1 MAAAY
6 EQVTTPRRGR
16 LLAFAPVTTLAL
28 FLTPIAAGVIGTVL
42 PAFNYFP
49 ALGNTELS
57 LEPWRALTATPGL
70 IRSITLS
77 VGTGISSTVLSLLIV
92 FAFCATTHAT
102 PLFARASRLLAPLV
116 AIPHVAMA
124 MGLAFLI
131 IPSGWAV
138 RLISP
143 WLTGWRL
150 PPDYLAVGDP
160 WGLTLI
166 AGLTVK
172 EVPFLLLM
180 TLGALGQIRAEQT
193 MAVARSLGYGP
204 VVGWIKGVLPRVY
217 AQIRLPVYAVL
228 AFSLSVVDMAIILA
242 PTIPPPL
249 SVQVFRWFRDPD
261 LALQF
266 QAAAGACMLM
276 LLVFICILAWLAA
289 ERLLAFLGRQWL
301 ATGSRGG
308 RGFVARAISV
318 VSMSC
323 IYAAMAL
330 SIVGMAIWSF
340 AWRWRYPDV
349 LPSAWTFDNWT
360 HALANLAWPVA
371 VTLVTGVVAS
381 LVATALTLGCLEN
394 EQQKRLAVP
403 HRMLW
408 LIYVPLLVP
417 QVGFLFG
424 VQVLLVWI
432 GFDGTWSALVW
443 AHLLFVLPY
452 VFLTLRD
459 PYRTLDERY
468 SRTALCLSASP
479 TRVFWTVK
487 MPMLLRPILL
497 AFAVGFAVSVAEYL
511 PTMFAGGGR
520 FSTLTTNAVAIASGS
535 DRRVM
540 GIYALLQAALPAL
553 FIIAALGLPAW
564 FYRQRRALQVI
575 Q

>member
-1 MAAAY
+1 M
-6 EQVTTPRRGR
+6 TTPRRGR
-16 LLAFAPVTTLAL
+16 LLAFVPVITLAL

-42 PAFNYFP
+42 PSFNYFP
-49 ALGNTELS
+49 ALGDTDLS
-57 LEPWRALTATPGL
+57 LAPWRALTATPGL

-131 IPSGWAV
+131 VPSGWAV

-150 PPDYLAVGDP
+150 PPDYLALGDP
-160 WGLTLI
+160 WGLALI

-228 AFSLSVVDMAIILA
+228 AFSLSVVDMAIILT

-276 LLVFICILAWLAA
+276 LLVFMCILAWLAA

-308 RGFVARAISV
+308 RGCVSRAISV

-323 IYAAMAL
+323 IYAAVAL
-330 SIVGMAIWSF
+330 SIMGMAIWSF
-340 AWRWRYPDV
+340 AWRWRYPHV

-360 HALANLAWPVA
+360 HALANLSWPVA

-381 LVATALTLGCLEN
+381 LIATALTLGCLEN
-394 EQQKRLAVP
+394 EQQQRLAVP
-403 HRMLW
+403 HSLLL
-408 LIYVPLLVP
+408 LIYLPLLVP

-424 VQVLLVWI
+424 VQVLLVWV

-459 PYRTLDERY
+459 PYRALDERY

-487 MPMLLRPILL
+487 IPMLLRPILL
-497 AFAVGFAVSVAEYL
+497 AFSVGFAVSVAEYL

-520 FSTLTTNAVAIASGS
+520 FSTLTTNAIAIASGS

-540 GIYALLQAALPAL
+540 GIYALLQAALPAF
-553 FIIAALGLPAW
+553 FIIIALGVPAW